1 MHAIQDIL
9 NLGADMV
16 ALGRVTIGNPKFVHS
31 LQGHNMAIVN
41 MPYKAD
47 YLLQIGIAKNSL
59 TICNK
64 D

>member
-1 MHAIQDIL
+1 
-9 NLGADMV
+9 MV